1 MPISRVPPSEM
12 AKLRVTDRVRSLR
25 IWFLILAILGLLAM
39 LYVGY
44 RAIFSE
50 PKPADTRQS
59 SSIIS
64 TLIPTAYAQGTEQP
78 TERSSSG
85 ISDEMKQN
93 VMVGIIA
100 VLALVMLVSL
110 GAVLFAKDAA
120 RIAQAGDIL
129 KTVLGFFIGV
139 ATTFFGS

>member
-1 MPISRVPPSEM
+1 MPISRIPPAEM
-12 AKLRVTDRVRSLR
+12 AKLRVRDRVKSLR

-44 RAIFSE
+44 KAVFSE
-50 PKPADTRQS
+50 PKPTDTRQTFS
-59 SSIIS
+59 LIS

-78 TERSSSG
+78 KERSSSG
-85 ISDEMKQN
+85 ISGEMKQN

-110 GAVLFAKDAA
+110 AAVLFAKDAA